1 MRRTF
6 LTCVAAAVALSG
18 ALSFTVS
25 AASSM
30 PAAGQ
35 AAISAFLKDAVD
47 KGQVPGIVA
56 LVVGRDG
63 VIYHEAFGKQD
74 VGRNVP
80 MAKDS
85 IFRIASMTK
94 PVTSVGLMMLV
105 EEGKVGLADDASKW
119 VPTMRGRQVITD
131 VDQAAGTWKTRPAE
145 GPITIRQLLTHT
157 SGIGY
162 NWSDPGLALVQRKE
176 MPQEDALPLVADP
189 GTRWTYGSST
199 RVLGDVIEKV
209 SGQRIDAYLQARLL
223 GPLGMRDTF
232 FEVPKDRYARVVTTH
247 QKRDGKITETPNP
260 ATLPVQLRADG
271 GLLSTA
277 DDYAKFIR
285 MILNGGQL
293 GGVRVLAE
301 RTVRDISRNQMGAIR
316 VRQQPSANPA
326 LSKPYPLGADR
337 DTWGFGFQLAGTP
350 ANPLDRSEGS
360 MSWAGIFNTEFWID
374 PKREIGAVLL
384 MQLLPFYDDDAIR
397 ILQGFERLVN
407 QHVAR

>member
-1 MRRTF
+1 MLRTF
-6 LTCVAAAVALSG
+6 LTCLVAVAG
-18 ALSFTVS
+18 VS
-25 AASSM
+25 AVLPAASSM
-30 PAAGQ
+30 PAAGS

-56 LVVGRDG
+56 LVVRRDG
-63 VIYHEAFGKQD
+63 AIYHEAFGRQD
-74 VGRNVP
+74 VGKNVP

-94 PVTSVGLMMLV
+94 PVTSIGVMMLV
-105 EEGKVGLADDASKW
+105 EEGKVGLDDDAAKW
-119 VPTMRGRQVITD
+119 VPTMRGRQVMYD
-131 VDQAAGTWKTRPAE
+131 LDQAAGTWKTRPANR
-145 GPITIRQLLTHT
+145 PITIRQLLTHT

-162 NWSDPGLALVQRKE
+162 NWSDTGLALVQRKE
-176 MPQEDALPLVADP
+176 MPQEDALPLVGDP

-199 RVLGDVIEKV
+199 RVLGDVIEKI
-209 SGQRIDAYLQARLL
+209 SGQRIDAYLQARIL

-247 QKRDGKITETPNP
+247 QKRDGKFTETPNP

-277 DDYAKFIR
+277 DDYARFIR
-285 MILNGGQL
+285 MMLNGGQL
-293 GGVRVLAE
+293 GSARVLKQS
-301 RTVRDISRNQMGAIR
+301 TVRDIGRNHMGAIR
-316 VRQQPSANPA
+316 VRQQPSANPG
-326 LSKPYPLGADR
+326 LSKPYPLGAGS
-337 DTWGFGFQLAGTP
+337 DTWGLGFQLAGRP

-374 PKREIGAVLL
+374 PKREIGGVLL
-384 MQLLPFYDDDAIR
+384 MQMLPFYDDDAIR

-407 QHVAR
+407 QHAR

>member
-1 MRRTF
+1 MS
-6 LTCVAAAVALSG
+6 AALSVALP
-18 ALSFTVS
+18 
-25 AASSM
+25 AATLM
-30 PAAGQ
+30 PAAGE
-35 AAISAFLKDAVD
+35 AAVSAFLKDAVD
-47 KGQVPGIVA
+47 QGQVPGLVA

-94 PVTSVGLMMLV
+94 PVTSIGLMMLV
-105 EEGKVGLADDASKW
+105 EEGKVGLADDASRW
-119 VPTMRGRQVITD
+119 VPTMRGRQVMTD
-131 VDQAAGTWKTRPAE
+131 VDQAAATWKTRPAA

-162 NWSDPGLALVQRKE
+162 NWSDPGLALVQRQE

-232 FEVPKDRYARVVTTH
+232 FEVPKDRYGRVVTTH
-247 QKRDGKITETPNP
+247 QKRDGKISETPNP
-260 ATLPVQLRADG
+260 AILPVQMRADG

-293 GGVRVLAE
+293 GGVRVLTE
-301 RTVRDISRNQMGAIR
+301 RTVREISRNQMGAIR
-316 VRQQPSANPA
+316 VRQQPSANAA

-337 DTWGFGFQLAGTP
+337 DTWGFGFQLAGRP
-350 ANPLDRSEGS
+350 VNSLDRSEGS

-384 MQLLPFYDDDAIR
+384 MQMLPFYDDDAIR

-407 QHVAR
+407 QHVN

>member
-1 MRRTF
+1 MLRTF
-6 LTCVAAAVALSG
+6 LTCVTSAVAMSVALSVG
-18 ALSFTVS
+18 MS

-47 KGQVPGIVA
+47 KGQVPGMVA

-94 PVTSVGLMMLV
+94 PITSIGLMMLV
-105 EEGKVGLADDASKW
+105 EDGKVGLADDASMW

-131 VDQAAGTWKTRPAE
+131 VDQASGSWKTRPAG

-232 FEVPKDRYARVVTTH
+232 FEVPKDRYGRVVTTH

-260 ATLPVQLRADG
+260 ATLPVQMRADG

-277 DDYAKFIR
+277 DDYARFIR
-285 MILNGGQL
+285 MILNGGKL
-293 GGVRVLAE
+293 GRVQVLAE
-301 RTVRDISRNQMGAIR
+301 RTVREISRNQMGAIR
-316 VRQQPSANPA
+316 VRQQPSANPG
-326 LSKPYPLGADR
+326 LSKPYPLGADS
-337 DTWGFGFQLAGTP
+337 DTWGFGFQLAGP
-350 ANPLDRSEGS
+350 PVNALDRSEGS

-384 MQLLPFYDDDAIR
+384 MQMLPFYDDDAIR

-407 QHVAR
+407 QHVK